1 MVQQFSLVHEGIT
14 HYADYEVCDDTLLVY
29 LPNGEIRRT
38 ELRGL
43 DAESAARPH
52 LRSYLKN
59 TQAHGEMPDNW

>member
-1 MVQQFSLVHEGIT
+1 MVQQFSLIHEGVT
-14 HYADYEVCDDTLLVY
+14 HYAEYEVCEDILLVY

-52 LRSYLKN
+52 LRSYLKIAP
-59 TQAHGEMPDNW
+59 AHDEMPAK

>member
-14 HYADYEVCDDTLLVY
+14 HYVDYEVCDDTLLVY

>member
-1 MVQQFSLVHEGIT
+1 MQKFSLIHEGIT
-14 HYADYEVCDDTLLVY
+14 HYAEYEVCDDTLLVY

-52 LRSYLKN
+52 LRSYLKSAL
-59 TQAHGEMPDNW
+59 AHGEMPAN

>member
-1 MVQQFSLVHEGIT
+1 MVQQFSLIHEGVT
-14 HYADYEVCDDTLLVY
+14 HYAEYEVCEDILLVY

-52 LRSYLKN
+52 LRSYLKI
-59 TQAHGEMPDNW
+59 TRAHGEMPAN